1 MSCRA
6 LLLPGPCC
14 SEDDGPHTAIVEA
27 SDRAISEWSSVSVSS
42 TGRLFRRR
50 KGLVGM
56 AMAESRRGDDGRDGR
71 DGESEQLA
79 RLLATLLPR
88 LLRRLP
94 EGGLFEGDAGQECPK
109 MPDIAAPFLDDSPR
123 RAAGV

>member
-1 MSCRA
+1 
-6 LLLPGPCC
+6 
-14 SEDDGPHTAIVEA
+14 
-27 SDRAISEWSSVSVSS
+27 
-42 TGRLFRRR
+42 
-50 KGLVGM
+50 M

-94 EGGLFEGDAGQECPK
+94 EGGLFEGDAGHECPK
-109 MPDIAAPFLDDSPR
+109 MPDIAAPFPDDGPR
-123 RAAGV
+123 RAAGCRNANLCKRSACFSTFKAWAYPAHKQRTETLV